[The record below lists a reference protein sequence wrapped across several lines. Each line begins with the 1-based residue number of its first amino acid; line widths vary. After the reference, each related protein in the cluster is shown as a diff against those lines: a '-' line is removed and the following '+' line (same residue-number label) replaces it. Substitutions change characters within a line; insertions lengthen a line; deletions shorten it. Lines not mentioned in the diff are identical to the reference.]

1 MGLTLRSWQVHFGA
15 VLARPCQRTSLP
27 IRAKAFSSS
36 FTRKKCPERPQRRR
50 RRSPDSR
57 LSGRQ
62 YRGPLDLNTRLEPLQ
77 SLIRLSPEVNWALNN
92 RQPVVALET
101 TIYTHGF
108 PYPDNTKLA
117 LDLEAI
123 VRRHGAVP
131 ATIGI
136 LDGVARVGMS
146 PDEIIALTSAAG
158 KPETMKVSRRDL
170 PYILGMVSLLQV
182 FHLHHD

>member
-1 MGLTLRSWQVHFGA
+1 MRLTLRSWQVHSGA

-27 IRAKAFSSS
+27 IRAKAFSS
-36 FTRKKCPERPQRRR
+36 FTRKEDTEPPQRRR
-50 RRSPDSR
+50 RRPPDSR
-57 LSGRQ
+57 LSERQ
-62 YRGPLDLNTRLEPLQ
+62 SRGPLGLNTRLEPLQ
-77 SLIRLSPEVNWALNN
+77 SLIRLSPEVKSALNN

-108 PYPDNTKLA
+108 PYPDNTELA

-146 PDEIIALTSAAG
+146 SDEITALTSAAG
-158 KPETMKVSRRDL
+158 RPETMKVSRRDL
-170 PYILGMVSLLQV
+170 PYILGMVSFLQV
-182 FHLHHD
+182 FDLPID

>member
-1 MGLTLRSWQVHFGA
+1 MRVTLRSWQAHSGA

-27 IRAKAFSSS
+27 IWAKAFSSC
-36 FTRKKCPERPQRRR
+36 TRKEDPERPQRRH

-57 LSGRQ
+57 PSERQ
-62 YRGPLDLNTRLEPLQ
+62 SLHPLDLNTRLEPLQ
-77 SLIRLSPEVNWALNN
+77 SLIRLSPEVSWAIHH

-108 PYPDNTKLA
+108 PYPDNTELA

-136 LDGVARVGMS
+136 LNGVARVGMS
-146 PDEIIALTSAAG
+146 PDEITALTSAAG

-170 PYILGMVSLLQV
+170 PYILGMVSFLQV
-182 FHLHHD
+182 FDLPDH

>member
-1 MGLTLRSWQVHFGA
+1 MGATLRSWQVHSGA
-15 VLARPCQRTSLP
+15 VLACLCQRTSLP
-27 IRAKAFSSS
+27 IRAKAFSSL
-36 FTRKKCPERPQRRR
+36 TRKDTERPQRRR
-50 RRSPDSR
+50 GRSPDLRPSE
-57 LSGRQ
+57 RQ
-62 YRGPLDLNTRLEPLQ
+62 SRGPLDLDTRLEPLQ
-77 SLIRLSPEVNWALNN
+77 SLIRLSPEVSWALHHH
-92 RQPVVALET
+92 QPVVALET

-108 PYPDNTKLA
+108 PYPDNTELA

-146 PDEIIALTSAAG
+146 SDEITALTSAAG